1 MAIHLFISNA
11 LLCLRGWVPLIPAP
25 SSTREGM
32 MGTHS
37 DPGAPQ
43 QEDRISPA
51 PDTSELKELVR
62 VKP

>member
-1 MAIHLFISNA
+1 
-11 LLCLRGWVPLIPAP
+11 
-25 SSTREGM
+25 M

-43 QEDRISPA
+43 QEDRISPD